1 MIPVP
6 KPLISD
12 GPWAL
17 CGAVLASQPVENPGL
32 TLGSDCLLIY
42 EEHDPIA
49 NTGYLTGALVRHG
62 EVLRSF
68 LFLYLKIFVSFGS
81 LLLAWPSLVVASGLL
96 IAGASRCGA
105 WALGYVGSVAGA
117 HRLSCPVRWKW
128 LDCIWL
134 FVTPWTVAHRA
145 PLSMEFSR

>member
-1 MIPVP
+1 MAP
-6 KPLISD
+6 
-12 GPWAL
+12 
-17 CGAVLASQPVENPGL
+17 QPVENPGL

-105 WALGYVGSVAGA
+105 WALGYVGSDTSA
-117 HRLSCPVRWKW
+117 L
-128 LDCIWL
+128 
-134 FVTPWTVAHRA
+134 
-145 PLSMEFSR
+145 